1 MNFKFWMTIALIPV
15 LIQCTNN
22 NTKVE
27 QKFEPLD
34 SIAFNQTLID
44 LGEKLFFDPRLSIN
58 NTVSC
63 ASCHHPDKAFTD
75 GKKRSIGIHQRVG
88 KRNAPSLWNVKNQDL
103 MMWDGGVRSIEHQA
117 IVPLQDTN
125 EMGVSINDL
134 FPKLAEIQY
143 YDSLAK
149 LLYDRSFDP
158 FVLTRALSAFQ
169 RNIYQENSEYDEWKN
184 KDVLKDSALLRGYS
198 LFNEKLNCAQCHSGS
213 NFTNNSMQNKGLYV
227 EYEDLGRFNITLDS
241 ADIGKFKVPTLRNV
255 GITAPYMHD
264 GSFESLYEVIMHYE
278 KGGKSNP
285 NKSELI
291 QPFVLTNQEREDLLY
306 FLNALT
312 DQRYVN

>member
-75 GKKRSIGIHQRVG
+75 GKKRSVGIHQRVG

-103 MMWDGGVRSIEHQA
+103 MMWDGGVRSLEHQA

-158 FVLTRALSAFQ
+158 FVLTGALSAFQ

-184 KDVLKDSALLRGYS
+184 KGVLKDSALLRGYT